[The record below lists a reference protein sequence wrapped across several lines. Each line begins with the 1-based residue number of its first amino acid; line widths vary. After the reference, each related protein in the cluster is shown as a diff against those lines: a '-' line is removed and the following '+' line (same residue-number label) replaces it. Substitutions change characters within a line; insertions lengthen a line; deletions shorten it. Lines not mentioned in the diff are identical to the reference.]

1 MGGFLGESGGWR
13 WVAALIAIFTGIL
26 TVIGALFIPET
37 YASVLLRDR
46 ANTLSKATGHV
57 YRSKFEKDKKVEIGQ
72 LFKTALGRPWVL
84 LFKEPIV
91 FLLSLYLAIVYATLY
106 VSVQSALVEFT
117 LTRQMLFG
125 AFPIVFQQQRG
136 WSPGVGGLAFLG
148 VLVGFIIALIYT
160 IFYENPRYNRRLN
173 EEGGWLPAEQRLP
186 PAILG
191 GILLPIVSQLRVHS
205 RLVY

>member
-1 MGGFLGESGGWR
+1 VADCDQVGGFLGESGGWR

-26 TVIGALFIPET
+26 TVIGAIFIPET

-46 ANTLSKATGHV
+46 ANTLSKATGQV

-106 VSVQSALVEFT
+106 VSIYFKRPSA
-117 LTRQMLFG
+117 
-125 AFPIVFQQQRG
+125 
-136 WSPGVGGLAFLG
+136 
-148 VLVGFIIALIYT
+148 
-160 IFYENPRYNRRLN
+160 
-173 EEGGWLPAEQRLP
+173 
-186 PAILG
+186 
-191 GILLPIVSQLRVHS
+191 
-205 RLVY
+205 VY